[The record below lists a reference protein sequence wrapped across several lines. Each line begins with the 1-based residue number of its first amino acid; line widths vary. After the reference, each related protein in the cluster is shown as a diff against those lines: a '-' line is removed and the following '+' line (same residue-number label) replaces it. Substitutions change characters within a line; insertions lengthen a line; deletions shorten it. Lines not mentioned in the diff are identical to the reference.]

1 MKKVRFVAP
10 LAALALFNDKEKGS
24 DVMSR
29 LNRFGSWAGD
39 VFKQCRDG
47 AHGEVA
53 GDLKLII
60 RDAEKL
66 AGKVLELQ

>member
-1 MKKVRFVAP
+1 
-10 LAALALFNDKEKGS
+10 
-24 DVMSR
+24 MSR
-29 LNRFGSWAGD
+29 LNKFGTWAGD

-47 AHGEVA
+47 AHDEVA

-66 AGKVLELQ
+66 AGKVLELT